1 MLKNGIAMYI
11 KSFIMNFQLSQM
23 LTTDVLAVS
32 LNRKWCWHDGNLR
45 KWNKTEVLFRDRKAY
60 VEKEKM
66 KIHDAYWEKVAYDH
80 IT

>member
-1 MLKNGIAMYI
+1 MMGI
-11 KSFIMNFQLSQM
+11 
-23 LTTDVLAVS
+23 
-32 LNRKWCWHDGNLR
+32 LR
-45 KWNKTEVLFRDRKAY
+45 KWNKTEVLFRDRKTY